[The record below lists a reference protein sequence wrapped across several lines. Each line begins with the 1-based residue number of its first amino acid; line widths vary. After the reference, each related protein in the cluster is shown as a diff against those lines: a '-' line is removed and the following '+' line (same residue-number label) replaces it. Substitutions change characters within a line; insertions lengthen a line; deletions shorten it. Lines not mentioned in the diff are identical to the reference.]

1 VVPEAANPQMHELTA
16 TFGKEVQRVV
26 KEYLDAME
34 KVRLKAGLKAAMNAS
49 SLGNLYLQD
58 SKFWKLYKEDPPA
71 CAVVLKTAV
80 GLVHLLAT
88 LLEPF
93 MPSFSHKVLAQ
104 LNLPPSTLSLVE
116 ENGDLERAGEPWVL
130 VAAGHTIGSPEPI
143 FSEMKDEEVEIYRKK
158 FAGSQADRAAS
169 EAAGAATVVNSG
181 FSSQTLL

>member
-93 MPSFSHKVLAQ
+93 MPSFSHKVL
-104 LNLPPSTLSLVE
+104 LSVVFPSPPDIRLKHNMFQQSHSKFYVIQVHLS
-116 ENGDLERAGEPWVL
+116 
-130 VAAGHTIGSPEPI
+130 
-143 FSEMKDEEVEIYRKK
+143 
-158 FAGSQADRAAS
+158 
-169 EAAGAATVVNSG
+169 
-181 FSSQTLL
+181 

>member
-93 MPSFSHKVLAQ
+93 MPSFSHKVL
-104 LNLPPSTLSLVE
+104 LSVVFPSPPDIRLKYNMFQESHSKFYVMQVHLS
-116 ENGDLERAGEPWVL
+116 
-130 VAAGHTIGSPEPI
+130 
-143 FSEMKDEEVEIYRKK
+143 
-158 FAGSQADRAAS
+158 
-169 EAAGAATVVNSG
+169 
-181 FSSQTLL
+181 